1 MRKVPVVNVLMN
13 RSMTRFFSRW
23 TALIAAALLLS
34 ACASYSGRGLKP
46 GESDLSAVLAT
57 MGPPAMQWQDADGR
71 RQLAYPR
78 GPEGTQ
84 TFMVYVASDN
94 RLEKIEGVLDAQQFA
109 RIKNGQSDQAAV
121 LRILGPSQPQWT
133 AYFKARDELVWEWR
147 FCDAWSQVAL
157 FDVLFDATTGI
168 VRSTYQ
174 RPDIP
179 LWADDARTCGH

>member
-1 MRKVPVVNVLMN
+1 MRQTLWRLGGLVG
-13 RSMTRFFSRW
+13 
-23 TALIAAALLLS
+23 IAMLCS
-34 ACASYSGRGLKP
+34 ACASYSGQGLQP
-46 GESDLSAVLAT
+46 GVSSLPDVLAT
-57 MGPPAMQWQDADGR
+57 MGQPAMHWFDDDGR
-71 RQLAYPR
+71 KQLAYPR
-78 GPEGTQ
+78 GPQGTQ
-84 TFMVYVASDN
+84 TFMVYLGPDD
-94 RLEKIEGVLDAQQFA
+94 RLEKIEAVLDPLHFA

-147 FCDAWSQVAL
+147 FCDSWNQLAR

-179 LWADDARTCGH
+179 DWADDAPWCGR